1 MTKADLVDAICEQA
15 GLIKKDASDALE
27 EVLSI
32 IKETLEA
39 EQEVK
44 VSGFGRFQ
52 IKSKLERRGRN
63 PQICTSSARNGQAK
77 SAELKGFRERRS
89 VHLSPHKWTIS

>member
-15 GLIKKDASDALE
+15 GFNKKDALDSL
-27 EVLSI
+27 EVLLEI

-44 VSGFGRFQ
+44 VTGFGKFEVKR
-52 IKSKLERRGRN
+52 KHERRGRN
-63 PQICTSSARNGQAK
+63 SQTGEDIIIDGRKIVTFRPSGA
-77 SAELKGFRERRS
+77 LRER
-89 VHLSPHKWTIS
+89 VNG